1 MQDLVL
7 RFDRGARMPYVE
19 RNFRKAQTTPTL
31 KHGCSLGRNK
41 GFNSA
46 LGHNGKWNQPILR

>member
-19 RNFRKAQTTPTL
+19 RNFRKGADHANPEAWLQSRTE
-31 KHGCSLGRNK
+31 
-41 GFNSA
+41 
-46 LGHNGKWNQPILR
+46 